1 MKIPSSSQQNSGIIP
16 LKQGVVQQNR
26 EEKDWTVLL
35 YLNGNN
41 NIEGDVLTGFL
52 TAEEVSHNDKMNM
65 LAQLGRAPQSIAHS
79 SYKDEVDNDWDGVRR
94 YVVKKGETS
103 PHGPQVW
110 TSMGKHN
117 KKIDSEMTA
126 DLGKADMSNP
136 QTLKDFL
143 NWGMKN
149 YPAKHYM
156 VVLAGHGSGFL
167 GSLPDYKSKK
177 HMGLQETAK
186 VFDEVKE
193 ETGVKP
199 DVLVM
204 DACLMA
210 QAEAAHEL
218 KDTAE
223 YYIASEDYNYSCFP
237 LQKTF
242 EVANDVMNLDM
253 EINPRQMTAILVNKA
268 GEHDNITT
276 VSALNLSKVDKF
288 SAAMKDL
295 ANTFLA
301 TDTDPAVIRDIVR
314 STRSFGDSERKVKP
328 YSDFKDLKDLA
339 AQLMIDARVSDE
351 KLKDA
356 AADLVVML
364 NDDFI
369 PYEAHDKKYDSNGE
383 REVYGLSVYFPTTGF
398 NYDNWDAIFP
408 DHTNKSEYESI
419 YKSLSFA
426 RETGWD
432 KVIEKF
438 SDKKKPEIKGAD
450 VINMLLKGKFKAQ

>member
-1 MKIPSSSQQNSGIIP
+1 MIIPSSSQQNSGITP
-16 LKQGVVQQNR
+16 LKQGQVQQNQ

-41 NIEGDVLTGFL
+41 NIEGDILTGFL
-52 TAEEVSHNDKMNM
+52 TAEEVSHNEKMNM
-65 LAQLGRAPQSIAHS
+65 LAQLGRAPQSIAHT

-94 YVVKKGETS
+94 YVVKKGETT
-103 PHGPQVW
+103 PYDPQVW
-110 TSMGKHN
+110 TSMGKHD

-136 QTLKDFL
+136 EILKDFL
-143 NWGMKN
+143 KWGMKN

-177 HMGLQETAK
+177 HMGIKETAK
-186 VFDEVKE
+186 VFDEVKK

-210 QAEAAHEL
+210 QAEVVHEL
-218 KDTAE
+218 KDAAE
-223 YYIASEDYNYSCFP
+223 YYVASEDYNYSCFP

-242 EVANDVMNLDM
+242 EVANEIMNLGLD
-253 EINPRQMTAILVNKA
+253 INPKEMTALLVDKA
-268 GEHDNITT
+268 GEHSSIST
-276 VSALNLSKVDKF
+276 VSALDLSKADKF
-288 SAAMKDL
+288 SEAMKDL
-295 ANTFLA
+295 ANAFLA
-301 TDTDPAVIRDIVR
+301 TDTDPVVIRDIVR
-314 STRSFGDSERKVKP
+314 STRNFAAGERKVKP

-369 PYEAHDKKYDSNGE
+369 PYEAHDKKYDSNGG
-383 REVYGLSVYFPTTGF
+383 REVYGLSVYFPTDGF
-398 NYDNWDAIFP
+398 NYDDWESIFP
-408 DHTNKSEYESI
+408 ENTNKGEYEAI
-419 YKSLSFA
+419 YRSLSFA

-438 SDKKKPEIKGAD
+438 SEKKKAEVKGSD